1 MIMKTRSTV
10 LSLSA
15 KLSALALGG
24 MMTIASITAHAGTG
38 MSVGGMVYPMG
49 HGLPFAQWR
58 GLPITPISLMQQP
71 VQSYQPAV
79 VYSSTPPAVP
89 NVYGHQPSIS
99 VGPVV
104 IVR

>member
-1 MIMKTRSTV
+1 MKKRSTV

-24 MMTIASITAHAGTG
+24 MMTIAPVSAQANS
-38 MSVGGMVYPMG
+38 MALGGVVYPMG

-58 GLPITPISLMQQP
+58 GLPITPVSMIQP
-71 VQSYQPAV
+71 AQPYQPAV
-79 VYSSTPPAVP
+79 VYSSTPPAIP

>member
-24 MMTIASITAHAGTG
+24 MMTMIPIAAHAGTG

-58 GLPITPISLMQQP
+58 GLPITPISLVQP